1 MEINMKYFD
10 FFENNNFVY
19 FTLCN
24 KITTYNDKDGQEK
37 KKIHFPSNFSWKE
50 INNDNYKN
58 YVNKDDKTTIIITGK
73 KSNLTVLDF
82 DDENLYN
89 DWLSKYPNLNNHL
102 TVKTK
107 KGYHIYF
114 KYNEKIPNTTNI
126 NKIQKL
132 DTRNDGG
139 FIIAPPTKYKL
150 LNKDTCKY
158 KFLFGELLDI
168 PENIINLLVTKKK
181 DKKEKQNEEIKPTSK
196 KDEIKIYLKHIDF
209 DRFDNYDD
217 WIKLGMIINN
227 EIGEDGR
234 DLFHEL
240 SSVSDKYNENKCD
253 KKYDSFKSDTDN
265 KLTIATLKMMV
276 KEDNIEGYKEIQT
289 FLKINRRN

>member
-19 FTLCN
+19 FTLCD
-24 KITTYNDKDGQEK
+24 KITTCNHKDGQEK
-37 KKIHFPSNFSWKE
+37 KKIPFPLNFSWKE

-58 YVNKDDKTTIIITGK
+58 YVNKDDKTIIIITGK

-82 DDENLYN
+82 DDKKLYN
-89 DWLSKYPNLNNHL
+89 DWIAKYPYLKKH
-102 TVKTK
+102 TTIKTR

-114 KYNEKIPNTTNI
+114 NYNEKIPNTVNI
-126 NKIQKL
+126 NKIEGL

-139 FIIAPPTKYKL
+139 FIIAPPTKYEL
-150 LNKDTCKY
+150 LNGDKCKY
-158 KFLFGELLDI
+158 EFLFGELLDI

-181 DKKEKQNEEIKPTSK
+181 EKKEKKEEIKPTTK

-217 WIKLGMIINN
+217 WIKLGMMILIIN
-227 EIGEDGR
+227 
-234 DLFHEL
+234 
-240 SSVSDKYNENKCD
+240 
-253 KKYDSFKSDTDN
+253 
-265 KLTIATLKMMV
+265 
-276 KEDNIEGYKEIQT
+276 
-289 FLKINRRN
+289 